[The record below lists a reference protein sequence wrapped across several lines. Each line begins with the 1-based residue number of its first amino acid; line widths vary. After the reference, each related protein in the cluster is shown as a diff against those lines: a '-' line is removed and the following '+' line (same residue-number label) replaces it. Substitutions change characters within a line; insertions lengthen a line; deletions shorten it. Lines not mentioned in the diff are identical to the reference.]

1 MLNEIDK
8 IIKNSHFI
16 ELKVQSVKSRN
27 NCLVISTTLTA
38 RSVSNVQI
46 FSICMIVA
54 SFLPHRVRKK
64 SENGPSQA
72 AIVQNL

>member
-16 ELKVQSVKSRN
+16 ELKVQSAKSRN
-27 NCLVISTTLTA
+27 NCLVISNTLTA

-46 FSICMIVA
+46 FSICMILA

-64 SENGPSQA
+64 KENGPSQA